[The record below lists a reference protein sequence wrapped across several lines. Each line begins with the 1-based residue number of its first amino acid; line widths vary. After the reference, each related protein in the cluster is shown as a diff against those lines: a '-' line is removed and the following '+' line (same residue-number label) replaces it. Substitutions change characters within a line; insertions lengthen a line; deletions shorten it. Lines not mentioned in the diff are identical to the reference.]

1 MKATKWGH
9 WAVKLHAAPALVSI
23 DFFEDNGHGNFGIE
37 AVCASL
43 AELNDFFHY
52 YVTENDVHQRKQWKI
67 LSSVVPRFKTNN
79 TNNMNMDVETT
90 SERIKCNKK
99 VSDIATFLQ
108 EWTRERKSY
117 NTFKSNCQTFCIALY
132 EYLVKEHYP
141 EKIKQLCQY
150 LQSPFDQSQFSNH
163 LKTSKKNNDNDNDND
178 LHVSQHVKKNT
189 KSNDE
194 FDKNVN
200 KNIHRHNKNND
211 NDYHGYSKHQHAQ
224 SMPRIGILVIWIVS
238 KPIEGMKATKWGH
251 CVVKLHAAP
260 ALVSI
265 DFFEKKRKDEENNDG
280 PPFKKSRRGHGIKR
294 QWSTNVKLQC
304 TINTLRKT
312 IEDLSKLIKNGNIQE
327 VADSSRYNV
336 VEQIKLLRCDP
347 VSFAPLVKPV
357 VLLNYASSC
366 CGHIV
371 NEDTAK
377 QILLS
382 ETKLCPT
389 CRKSFYNY
397 QPLHEYAQLLQLL
410 RLYLLMDYTYIY
422 MRLYV

>member
-1 MKATKWGH
+1 MENKSTSRQKTQNSHPNPAIKFNPNNTNININATHSKKYEKTHHHSATHHGSMFQSVSKASTYVSASTSNAIVMGSLSCSMSCFDYSIQRQDLNTAITTLNDIKYDILAIWVVSKPIERMKATKWGH

-67 LSSVVPRFKTNN
+67 LSPVVPRFKTNN

-150 LQSPFDQSQFSNH
+150 LQSPFDQSQFGNH

-178 LHVSQHVKKNT
+178 LHVSQHVKK
-189 KSNDE
+189 K
-194 FDKNVN
+194 
-200 KNIHRHNKNND
+200 
-211 NDYHGYSKHQHAQ
+211 Y
-224 SMPRIGILVIWIVS
+224 
-238 KPIEGMKATKWGH
+238 
-251 CVVKLHAAP
+251 
-260 ALVSI
+260 
-265 DFFEKKRKDEENNDG
+265 
-280 PPFKKSRRGHGIKR
+280 
-294 QWSTNVKLQC
+294 
-304 TINTLRKT
+304 
-312 IEDLSKLIKNGNIQE
+312 
-327 VADSSRYNV
+327 
-336 VEQIKLLRCDP
+336 
-347 VSFAPLVKPV
+347 
-357 VLLNYASSC
+357 
-366 CGHIV
+366 
-371 NEDTAK
+371 
-377 QILLS
+377 
-382 ETKLCPT
+382 
-389 CRKSFYNY
+389 
-397 QPLHEYAQLLQLL
+397 
-410 RLYLLMDYTYIY
+410 
-422 MRLYV
+422 